1 MSSREQDTGLHKS
14 EHRLRTSNTPREV
27 TEPWPRS
34 QGTAPRWP
42 NASLE
47 GWSDNAGMPQF
58 GERHRL
64 HKLKVWGNLASS
76 KSTDPPL
83 PVTFAHCM
91 SLCHIL
97 VILAVFQNFCLT
109 S

>member
-76 KSTDPPL
+76 KSTDPP
-83 PVTFAHCM
+83 VTFAHCM

-97 VILAVFQNFCLT
+97 VILAVFQIFCLT